1 MISQNN
7 FVVLEVKQ
15 NLRRYWLMA
24 WDIISAAIKTFFD
37 RVPNFNISSFQNL
50 FLRWRLNRSFWGKV
64 RMILAAPDNMP
75 MTPNILGSVCCISQI
90 PNNWGLGFFISQIP
104 KLKISDIWS
113 KLCEFR
119 EFSTIDDH
127 DYFDFVFCY
136 KSDIY
141 IITENLRSEHIFS
154 LKYQHFLK
162 RFKLLIW

>member
-75 MTPNILGSVCCISQI
+75 MTPNILDSVCCISQI
-90 PNNWGLGFFISQIP
+90 PNNWEVSVFLSLRFQNWKYPIFGQNYANFVNFRRLMITIISILFFVTN
-104 KLKISDIWS
+104 
-113 KLCEFR
+113 R
-119 EFSTIDDH
+119 T
-127 DYFDFVFCY
+127 
-136 KSDIY
+136 Y
-141 IITENLRSEHIFS
+141 I
-154 LKYQHFLK
+154 
-162 RFKLLIW
+162 

>member
-64 RMILAAPDNMP
+64 RMILAAPENMP

-119 EFSTIDDH
+119 EFSTTKRLSTRLSPRKPSPL
-127 DYFDFVFCY
+127 FVL
-136 KSDIY
+136 SWIRWIY
-141 IITENLRSEHIFS
+141 IPLFWRPIDVIAYKFY
-154 LKYQHFLK
+154 K
-162 RFKLLIW
+162 